1 MSEGPQLLVQWTSR
15 WDEFWTSLGPA
26 FARSEAA
33 LAGEARVGLFPLRG
47 LLVSWGAEAILLAIA
62 IWLPGK
68 MREMPVFRTVTPP
81 KHEVIYYQ
89 GNELPQVEDYGGAET
104 GRSGTAGGQQAHH
117 ESQAIKVARGNS
129 RTEKVVDAPNVKLPI
144 SLAPVANL
152 LAVGTNPG
160 PPPAEGLKA
169 ATPMPSLSKNAIVAP
184 PPEVIRELDRSIPRL
199 NSTVVAPP
207 ASAAA
212 ERTRQIMGISAATII
227 APAPTE
233 VQRDQSRSVVSMTT
247 PIVQPSPKDVPRD
260 PPPLRGPAASNTI
273 IVPPPVS
280 APIREG
286 TQSAKLN
293 MPAAAVIAPPP
304 SQVTNDRTVS
314 GASLGDPKVV
324 PPPVEVGGRSPDKR
338 AMLGMTAAN
347 QVVPPPPSV
356 SGGTSMNAGGRGR
369 NTTPGGF
376 GTVLSADNIVP
387 PPPSMSSDNSGHG
400 AGHGPS
406 GASLGSSNVIPPPPS
421 MSSDNSGRGAGHGP
435 SGATLGSANIV
446 PPPPNLNGGDALT
459 RRGSGNRGAGM
470 GGLNEAGSALA
481 PPASAAGGNGG
492 GKGVVVSSEP
502 GSAKG
507 VPSGNTPGAI
517 AMSPSGNAK
526 SGLGGSGDGSG
537 IGRGTGPG
545 SGLTGEGSGAAKA
558 GTGYGSDPNS
568 HGGISPYPGPGGAG
582 NGTAGTPPAPGV
594 SVNGGNTPAIINL
607 PPMPGFGTGGDPTVP
622 GRSPTA
628 SGRPALRV
636 TTKGTSR
643 SGGAFNLY
651 GHLPGMVYSTSF
663 TINGFGTVSMQ
674 FSDPLTA
681 EHAYTEDLT
690 TPEVLQATMPVQLKG
705 ARIMI
710 EGKMNQSGHL
720 HDFHP
725 VFSDPGAP
733 VAKVVASVSTWKFT
747 PALRGNDPVEVSVM
761 LGFNIDTR

>member
-26 FARSEAA
+26 FTRSEAA
-33 LAGEARVGLFPLRG
+33 LAGEARTGLFPLRG
-47 LLVSWGAEAILLAIA
+47 LLVSWGAEAILLALA

-68 MREMPVFRTVTPP
+68 MRDMPVFRTVTPP

-89 GNELPQVEDYGGAET
+89 GNELPQVEDYGGAQA

-212 ERTRQIMGISAATII
+212 ERTRQIMGMSAATII
-227 APAPTE
+227 APAPSE
-233 VQRDQSRSVVSMTT
+233 VQRDQSRSVISMTT
-247 PIVQPSPKDVPRD
+247 PIVQPSPTDVPRD

-280 APIREG
+280 APMREG

-338 AMLGMTAAN
+338 AMLGMTASN

-369 NTTPGGF
+369 NSTPGGF

-387 PPPSMSSDNSGHG
+387 PPPSMSSDG
-400 AGHGPS
+400 
-406 GASLGSSNVIPPPPS
+406 
-421 MSSDNSGRGAGHGP
+421 SGRGAGRGP
-435 SGATLGSANIV
+435 SGGSLRSADIV

-459 RRGSGNRGAGM
+459 RRGSGTRGAGM
-470 GGLNEAGSALA
+470 GGLNDAGSVLA
-481 PPASAAGGNGG
+481 PPAPAAGGNGG

-507 VPSGNTPGAI
+507 VPGNNTPGAI
-517 AMSPSGNAK
+517 AMSPSGTAK
-526 SGLGGSGDGSG
+526 SGLGGSGDGTG

-545 SGLTGEGSGAAKA
+545 SGMTGEGSGAAKA
-558 GTGYGSDPNS
+558 GTGRGSDPNS

-582 NGTAGTPPAPGV
+582 NGTSGAPPAPGV

-628 SGRPALRV
+628 SGRPAFRV

-674 FSDPLTA
+674 FSDPLTS
-681 EHAYTEDLT
+681 EHSYSEDLT

-747 PALRGNDPVEVSVM
+747 PALRGNEPVEVSVM

>member
-1 MSEGPQLLVQWTSR
+1 MTEGPKLLVEWSSR

-26 FARSEAA
+26 FTRSEAA
-33 LAGEARVGLFPLRG
+33 LAGEAQTGLFPLRG
-47 LLVSWGAEAILLAIA
+47 LLVSWGAEAILLALA

-68 MREMPVFRTVTPP
+68 MRDMPVFRTVTPP

-104 GRSGTAGGQQAHH
+104 GRSGSAGGQQAHH

-212 ERTRQIMGISAATII
+212 ERTRQIMGMAAATII

-233 VQRDQSRSVVSMTT
+233 VQRDQSRSVVSMTS
-247 PIVQPSPKDVPRD
+247 PIVQPSPTDVPRD

-280 APIREG
+280 APMREG

-293 MPAAAVIAPPP
+293 MPAPAVIAPPP

-338 AMLGMTAAN
+338 AMLGMTASN

-356 SGGTSMNAGGRGR
+356 SGGTSMTAGGRGHSS
-369 NTTPGGF
+369 TPGGF
-376 GTVLSADNIVP
+376 GTVLTADNIVP
-387 PPPSMSSDNSGHG
+387 PPPSMSSDS
-400 AGHGPS
+400 
-406 GASLGSSNVIPPPPS
+406 
-421 MSSDNSGRGAGHGP
+421 SGRGAGHGP

-459 RRGSGNRGAGM
+459 RRGSGTRGAGM
-470 GGLNEAGSALA
+470 GGLNDAGSVLA
-481 PPASAAGGNGG
+481 PPATAAGGNGG

-507 VPSGNTPGAI
+507 VPSGSTPGSI
-517 AMSPSGNAK
+517 AMSPSGTAK
-526 SGLGGSGDGSG
+526 SGLGGSGGGAG
-537 IGRGTGPG
+537 IVRGTGPG

-558 GTGYGSDPNS
+558 GTGRGSDPNS

-582 NGTAGTPPAPGV
+582 NGTTGSPPAPGV
-594 SVNGGNTPAIINL
+594 SITGGNTAPIINL
-607 PPMPGFGTGGDPTVP
+607 PSFGTTRGDPTVP

-628 SGRPALRV
+628 TGRPALRV

-651 GHLPGMVYSTSF
+651 GHLLGTVYSTSF

-674 FSDPLTA
+674 FSDPITA
-681 EHAYTEDLT
+681 DHAYTEDLT